1 MSLQDGFGCWAWVG
15 LEDPSSRGAL
25 FLDRDGVIVEEVNY
39 LCRVEDV
46 RLLPGAAET
55 IRAANRARVPVVVVT
70 NQSGVARGR
79 FGWSEFEA
87 VQARMTALLAAE
99 GARLDAVFA
108 CGYHETG
115 RGELGAPDHGWRKPN
130 PGMLLAA
137 AQRTG
142 VILGRSLIVGDRAA
156 DLAAGR
162 NAGLRCGVHIAT
174 GHGDEQERAAARE
187 LARDDFEVRLVSGL
201 GEVAHTIGMFYP
213 PPSPGV
219 EVNS

>member
-1 MSLQDGFGCWAWVG
+1 MSLQDGVGCWAWVG
-15 LEDPSSRGAL
+15 LEAPSSRGAL

-55 IRAANRARVPVVVVT
+55 IRAANKAGVPVVVVT

-79 FGWSEFEA
+79 FGWPEFEA

-115 RGELGAPDHGWRKPN
+115 RGGLGAPDHEWRKPN

-137 AQRTG
+137 AERIG
-142 VILGRSLIVGDRAA
+142 AILSRSLIVGDRAA

-162 NAGLRCGVHIAT
+162 NAGLRCGVHVAT
-174 GHGDEQERAAARE
+174 GHGDAQERAAAQN

-201 GEVAHTIGMFYP
+201 GEMAHTIGMFYP
-213 PPSPGV
+213 RPSPV
-219 EVNS
+219 LF

>member
-1 MSLQDGFGCWAWVG
+1 MSLQDGVGCWAWVG
-15 LEDPSSRGAL
+15 LEAPSPRGAL
-25 FLDRDGVIVEEVNY
+25 FLARDGVIVEEVNY
-39 LCRVEDV
+39 LCRIEDV

-55 IRAANRARVPVVVVT
+55 IRAANKAGVPVVVVT

-79 FGWSEFEA
+79 FGWPEFEA

-115 RGELGAPDHGWRKPN
+115 RGGLGAPDHGWRKPN

-137 AQRTG
+137 AERTG
-142 VILGRSLIVGDRAA
+142 VVLSRSLIVGDRAA

-162 NAGLRCGVHIAT
+162 SAGLRFGVHVAT
-174 GHGDEQERAAARE
+174 GHGDAQERGAAQD

-201 GEVAHTIGMFYP
+201 GEVAHMIGMSDARP
-213 PPSPGV
+213 GPGV
-219 EVNS
+219 EL